1 MRPAYYVFTESLAIL
16 AILILHGRSFVFVL
30 IWLCVVAHR
39 EPFA

>member
-16 AILILHGRSFVFVL
+16 AILILHGRSFVL